1 MPRHTDIRIKQ
12 LCSQTKAAQTDGEA
26 KGVLKELQEAL
37 GEHIGLA
44 RESLEAQV
52 STLNALEAR
61 AKNALETRAKKSRS
75 KKASEA

>member
-1 MPRHTDIRIKQ
+1 VPRHTDIRIKQ

-37 GEHIGLA
+37 AEHIGLA

-52 STLNALEAR
+52 STLNALE
-61 AKNALETRAKKSRS
+61 TRAKKSRS